1 MSPKVSPEVSEDVSP
16 IVVGKRLRLFEQVK
30 ALDDACL
37 ENLGVFLGH
46 RHVGVGEHLAHG
58 LDTDA
63 FCQRPGRESVPAD
76 VKSEYRNWR
85 KKGDEDKT

>member
-1 MSPKVSPEVSEDVSP
+1 MTGRKTSSLFQQ
-16 IVVGKRLRLFEQVK
+16 VG
-30 ALDDACL
+30 ALYHAGL
-37 ENLGVFLGH
+37 ENLGVFLRH
-46 RHVGVGEHLAHG
+46 CHVGVGEHLAHG